1 VRSFYPA
8 LAQCAQRLA
17 ELRRV
22 EDRRIDP
29 PHTARDGL
37 RAGNDAAFEE
47 QAAYAGLIPRCVAAP
62 FAVSQV
68 SPRTSSLCSGFRQ
81 LSALGSQSSRERDD
95 QSS

>member
-1 VRSFYPA
+1 MRSFYPA
-8 LAQCAQRLA
+8 LAQRVQRLA
-17 ELRRV
+17 ELRRI

-47 QAAYAGLIPRCVAAP
+47 QAGVAGLIPRCVAAP

-68 SPRTSSLCSGFRQ
+68 GCV
-81 LSALGSQSSRERDD
+81 GSHAGRSSRLR
-95 QSS
+95 SSRTRMRVQ